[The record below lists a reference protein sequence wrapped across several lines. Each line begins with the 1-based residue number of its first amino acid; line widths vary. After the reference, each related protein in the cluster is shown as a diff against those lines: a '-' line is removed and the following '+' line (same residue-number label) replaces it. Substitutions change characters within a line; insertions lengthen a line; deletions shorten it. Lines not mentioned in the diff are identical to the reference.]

1 MDWLAALAE
10 GPKAMLTLLEDWVS
24 LVLPPS
30 AADSPEMTRA
40 LEKLLL
46 PNRKLRVE
54 LVDEPRLD
62 RRRASAR
69 SRTLS
74 GPAAGA
80 AGGCECSDAAE
91 GHRDSRLPERRGAS
105 SWADVDV
112 CREVGRLP
120 ATGPDAR
127 RTGGVWLKA
136 LWAWTD

>member
-62 RRRASAR
+62 LRRASAR
-69 SRTLS
+69 SRTLR

-105 SWADVDV
+105 SWTDVDV
-112 CREVGRLP
+112 CRK
-120 ATGPDAR
+120 AGPDAR
-127 RTGGVWLKA
+127 RAGGVWLKA

>member
-54 LVDEPRLD
+54 LVDEPRL
-62 RRRASAR
+62 AGTGS
-69 SRTLS
+69 
-74 GPAAGA
+74 PALGL
-80 AGGCECSDAAE
+80 CS
-91 GHRDSRLPERRGAS
+91 P
-105 SWADVDV
+105 
-112 CREVGRLP
+112 
-120 ATGPDAR
+120 
-127 RTGGVWLKA
+127 
-136 LWAWTD
+136 